1 METENVQ
8 DFDEERAACEFDQ
21 WVADME
27 AFVAP
32 LEGVDANGLWVHV
45 FDVERVPGFRE

>member
-1 METENVQ
+1 MEHNAE
-8 DFDEERAACEFDQ
+8 FEAELEAADFDQ

-27 AFVAP
+27 AFSNP

-45 FDVERVPGFRE
+45 FDVHSVPGFRE